1 MTPPPAVV
9 HSVGDAGVIQE
20 PCGPASLLRFSGKST
35 PELVAWLKGT
45 LREARQPTA
54 LHLRDLA
61 GIEGDFVQEVL
72 KAAREGIRRRR
83 PVALIEPPGRVVEAL
98 EQMGASD
105 LVPVL
110 SCESALRE
118 AGSIP
123 DAVLKDHAA
132 LADLLSRT
140 EINPLW
146 RKLDQESTWVC
157 PFCGGEAAEVRVR
170 GKPSPPALRA
180 MRAHLLEQCLGW
192 RAGRRDPYPATVM
205 DSFLLEINKRKSAA
219 EDERRWRLSQE
230 METLNR
236 RVDSMEDLERSVAEA
251 KRKQL
256 HMLPVD
262 PAPDPIA
269 DIAVVYR
276 PLQSVSGDFLDFYEM
291 EDNRFGLTIGDV
303 SGHGVETAIIMGM
316 AKMALRVR
324 SQGLG
329 TVKELMAAANRD
341 LFTELRR
348 AAFVTGL
355 FAVIDRDTRV
365 MTYARMGHTKPLVR
379 RAAGGCEELEAQ
391 GLPFGVDSGTRFVA
405 GLEEREEQLEQGDV
419 VLLYTDGVIEAGP
432 PTGQFG
438 LDRLKEALLAAP
450 SEGPAR
456 AFLDSIVQ
464 AMDDFLAGEPAG
476 DDVTLICLKIK

>member
-1 MTPPPAVV
+1 MAPPAVV
-9 HSVGDAGVIQE
+9 HSVEDASVAQE
-20 PCGPASLLRFSGKST
+20 TCGPASLLRFSGKSS
-35 PELVAWLKGT
+35 PALVGWLTET
-45 LREARQPTA
+45 LRDAKQPVA

-61 GIEGDFVQEVL
+61 ELEGDFVQAVL
-72 KAAREGIRRRR
+72 RGAREGIRRRR
-83 PVALIEPPGRVVEAL
+83 PVALIDPPGRVVEAL
-98 EQMGASD
+98 EQLGATE

-110 SCESALRE
+110 SCESALR
-118 AGSIP
+118 GTSSIP

-146 RKLDQESTWVC
+146 RKLDQEATWVC
-157 PFCGGEAAEVRVR
+157 PFCTSDVPDVKVR
-170 GKPSPPALRA
+170 GKPALPALRA
-180 MRAHLLEQCLGW
+180 MRAHLLERCPGW
-192 RAGRRDPYPATVM
+192 RAGRRDPYPAMVM
-205 DSFLLEINKRKSAA
+205 DSFLLEINKKKAAA
-219 EDERRWRLSQE
+219 ESERRWQLSQE

-251 KRKQL
+251 QRKQL
-256 HMLPVD
+256 HLLPVE

-276 PLQSVSGDFLDFYEM
+276 PLQSVSGDFLDFYAM
-291 EDNRFGLTIGDV
+291 EDDRFGVSIGDV

-329 TVKELMAAANRD
+329 TVKELMIAANRD

-348 AAFVTGL
+348 AAFVTGF

-365 MTYARMGHTKPLVR
+365 MNYVRMGHTKPLVR

-391 GLPFGVDSGTRFVA
+391 GLPFGVDAGSRFGA
-405 GLEEREEQLEQGDV
+405 GLEERDVQLEPGDV
-419 VLLYTDGVIEAGP
+419 VLLYTDGVIEAGTP
-432 PTGQFG
+432 GGQFG
-438 LDRLKEALLAAP
+438 VDRLTQALLEAP
-450 SEGPAR
+450 ADQPAR
-456 AFLDSIVQ
+456 AFLDSIV
-464 AMDDFLAGEPAG
+464 AVMDGFLAGQPPG